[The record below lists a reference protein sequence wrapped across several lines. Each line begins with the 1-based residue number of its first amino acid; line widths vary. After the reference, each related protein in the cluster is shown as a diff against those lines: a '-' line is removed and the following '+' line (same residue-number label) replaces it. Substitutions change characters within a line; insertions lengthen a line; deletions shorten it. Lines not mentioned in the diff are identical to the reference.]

1 MITNVVNFFLGTEH
15 EKTIASLAKDPNGKA
30 QLDGYVYEALRQ
42 SLLNPLH

>member
-15 EKTIASLAKDPNGKA
+15 EKTIASLTKDPIGKA

-42 SLLNPLH
+42 SLLPLLH